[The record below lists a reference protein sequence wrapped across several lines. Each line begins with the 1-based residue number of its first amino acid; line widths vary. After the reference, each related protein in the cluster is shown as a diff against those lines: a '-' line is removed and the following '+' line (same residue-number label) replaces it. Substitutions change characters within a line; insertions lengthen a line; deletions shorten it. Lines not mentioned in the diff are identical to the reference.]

1 MTIFNYVALRNQSEI
16 VNGKI
21 EAEDVKQA
29 REAIMALGLLP
40 TKVFSED
47 TKVSAPKV
55 RLSPLSLQELIDFT
69 GTFRTLIQTGVPII
83 EGLVFLEKD
92 AVSSR
97 IRLLAREIRK
107 QVIAGATFA
116 DTVSKYQEIFGS
128 IYVGLTKAGE
138 DSGEMEKTLD
148 RLTALLKKQA
158 AIRGRVIGT
167 LIYPCFVIILAA
179 IVVTVMLMFVFPA
192 FKEMFEQS
200 GAKLPFFTQVC
211 IDLGE
216 FLKKFWYLTLMAP
229 VLIGFLIY
237 TAFKNQTS
245 RKILDEFFLKVPLIG
260 DMLKYANFSNFITVM
275 HVAYE
280 AGIPI
285 VDCLHLGNLTIDNFT
300 IKNKITDAIGKV
312 QQGTHLS
319 TALRT
324 ANIMPGMVL
333 FMIATGEQTGKLGE
347 LLQQCVEFLDKKLD
361 DIIDTLTKMIEPF
374 MLIVIGS
381 IVMFLALALYLPL
394 FQSYQLS

>member
-1 MTIFNYVALRNQSEI
+1 MTIFNYIALRNGSEV

-21 EAEDVKQA
+21 EAEDVKAA
-29 REAIMALGLLP
+29 REAIRQLGLVP
-40 TKVFSED
+40 TKVFDENK
-47 TKVSAPKV
+47 KVSAPKV

-116 DTVSKYQEIFGS
+116 DTVAKYQEIFGS

-148 RLTALLKKQA
+148 RLAELLKKQA
-158 AIRGRVIGT
+158 NIRGRVIGT
-167 LIYPCFVIILAA
+167 LIYPCFVIVLAI
-179 IVVTVMLMFVFPA
+179 IVVVVMLIFVFPA
-192 FKEMFEQS
+192 FKDMFDQA
-200 GAKLPFFTQVC
+200 GAKLPPITQVC
-211 IDLGE
+211 INMGE
-216 FLKKFWYLTLMAP
+216 FMKEFWYLTLMAP
-229 VLIGFLIY
+229 FAIGLLIY
-237 TAFKNQTS
+237 IAFKNPTS
-245 RKILDEFFLKVPLIG
+245 RRILDDFFLKVPLIG

-275 HVAYE
+275 FVAYE

-285 VDCLHLGNLTIDNFT
+285 VDCLHLGNLTLDNKT
-300 IKNKITDAIGKV
+300 IKNKITESITKV
-312 QQGTHLS
+312 QQGVHLS
-319 TALRT
+319 TALRA
-324 ANIMPGMVL
+324 ANIMPSMVL

-347 LLQQCVEFLDKKLD
+347 LLDQSVKFLDKKLD
-361 DIIDTLTKMIEPF
+361 DIIDALTKMIEPL

>member
-1 MTIFNYVALRNQSEI
+1 MTIYNYIALKNQSEV

-21 EAEDVKQA
+21 EAEDVKSA
-29 REAIMALGLLP
+29 REAIRNLGLVP
-40 TKVFSED
+40 TKVFED
-47 TKVSAPKV
+47 SQKVSAPKV

-69 GTFRTLIQTGVPII
+69 GTFKTLISTGVPII

-116 DTVSKYQEIFGS
+116 DTVAKYQEIFGS

-138 DSGEMEKTLD
+138 DSGEMEKTLE
-148 RLTALLKKQA
+148 RLSELLKKQA
-158 AIRGRVIGT
+158 AIKGRVIGT

-192 FKEMFEQS
+192 FKEMFDQS
-200 GAKLPFFTQVC
+200 GAQLPIFTQIC

-216 FLKKFWYLTLMAP
+216 FLKEYWAITLMLPFVIAG
-229 VLIGFLIY
+229 IIY
-237 TAFKNQTS
+237 IAFKNPVS
-245 RKILDEFFLKVPLIG
+245 RRILDDFFLRVPLIG

-275 HVAYE
+275 FVAYE

-285 VDCLHLGNLTIDNFT
+285 VDCLHLGNLTIDNRT
-300 IKNKITDAIGKV
+300 IKTKITDAINKV

-319 TALRT
+319 TALRG
-324 ANIMPGMVL
+324 ANIIPSMVL

-347 LLQQCVEFLDKKLD
+347 LLHQSVIFLDKKLD
-361 DIIDTLTKMIEPF
+361 DIIDALTKMIEPL

>member
-1 MTIFNYVALRNQSEI
+1 MTIFNYIALRNQSEI

-21 EAEDVKQA
+21 EAEDVKSA
-29 REAIMALGLLP
+29 REAIRNLGLMP
-40 TKVFSED
+40 TKVFED
-47 TKVSAPKV
+47 TQKASAPKV

-69 GTFRTLIQTGVPII
+69 GTFKTLIATGVPII

-97 IRLLAREIRK
+97 IRQLAREIRK

-116 DTVSKYQEIFGS
+116 DTVAKYQEIFGS

-138 DSGEMEKTLD
+138 DSGEMEKTLE
-148 RLTALLKKQA
+148 RLSELLKKQA
-158 AIRGRVIGT
+158 AIKGRVIGT
-167 LIYPCFVIILAA
+167 LIYPCFVIVLAA

-192 FKEMFEQS
+192 FKEMFDQS
-200 GAKLPFFTQVC
+200 GAALPIFTQIC

-216 FLKKFWYLTLMAP
+216 FLKKYWALTLISP
-229 VLIGFLIY
+229 VIIAGLIY
-237 TAFKNQTS
+237 MAFKNQTS
-245 RKILDEFFLKVPLIG
+245 RRILDDFFLKVPLIG

-275 HVAYE
+275 FVAYE

-285 VDCLHLGNLTIDNFT
+285 VDCLHLGNLTIDNKT
-300 IKNKITDAIGKV
+300 IKKKITEAINKV

-319 TALRT
+319 TALR
-324 ANIMPGMVL
+324 ASNIMPSMVL

-347 LLQQCVEFLDKKLD
+347 LLHQSVLFLDKKLD
-361 DIIDTLTKMIEPF
+361 DIIDALTKMIEPL

>member
-1 MTIFNYVALRNQSEI
+1 MTIFNYIALRNGSEI

-21 EAEDVKQA
+21 EADDVKAA
-29 REAIMALGLLP
+29 REAIKQLGLIP
-40 TKVFSED
+40 TKVFDEGK
-47 TKVSAPKV
+47 KVSAPKV

-116 DTVSKYQEIFGS
+116 DTVAKYQEIFGS

-148 RLTALLKKQA
+148 RLSDLLKKQA
-158 AIRGRVIGT
+158 NIRGRVIGT
-167 LIYPCFVIILAA
+167 LIYPCFVIALAI
-179 IVVTVMLMFVFPA
+179 IVVVVMLMFVFPA
-192 FKEMFEQS
+192 FKEMFDQS
-200 GAKLPFFTQVC
+200 GAKLPIFTQIC

-216 FLKKFWYLTLMAP
+216 FLKEFWYLTLMAP
-229 VLIGFLIY
+229 FAIAAVIY
-237 TAFKNQTS
+237 VAFKNPTS
-245 RKILDEFFLKVPLIG
+245 RRILDDFFLKVPLIG

-275 HVAYE
+275 FVAYE

-285 VDCLHLGNLTIDNFT
+285 VDCLHLGNLTLDNKT
-300 IKNKITDAIGKV
+300 IKNKITESIAKV
-312 QQGTHLS
+312 QQGVHLS
-319 TALRT
+319 TALRA
-324 ANIMPGMVL
+324 ANIIPSMVL

-347 LLQQCVEFLDKKLD
+347 LLDQSVKFLDKKLD
-361 DIIDTLTKMIEPF
+361 DIIDALTKMIEPL

>member
-21 EAEDVKQA
+21 EAEDVKAA

-47 TKVSAPKV
+47 SKVSAPKV

-69 GTFRTLIQTGVPII
+69 GTFKTLIQTGVPII

-97 IRLLAREIRK
+97 IRLLAKEIRK

-116 DTVSKYQEIFGS
+116 DTVAKYQEIFGS

-138 DSGEMEKTLD
+138 DSGEMEKTLE
-148 RLTALLKKQA
+148 RLSSLLKKQA

-216 FLKKFWYLTLMAP
+216 FLKQYWYLTLMAP
-229 VLIGFLIY
+229 FLIGGLIY
-237 TAFKNQTS
+237 TAFKNKTS
-245 RKILDEFFLKVPLIG
+245 RAILDEFFLKVPLIG

-275 HVAYE
+275 FVAYE

-285 VDCLHLGNLTIDNFT
+285 VDCLHLGNLTIDNGT
-300 IKNKITDAIGKV
+300 IKRAITDAIGKV

-319 TALRT
+319 TALRS
-324 ANIMPGMVL
+324 AKIMPAMVL

>member
-1 MTIFNYVALRNQSEI
+1 MTIFNYIALRNQSEI

-21 EAEDVKQA
+21 EAEDVKAA
-29 REAIMALGLLP
+29 REAIRAMGLIP
-40 TKVFSED
+40 TKVFDEGKKSA
-47 TKVSAPKV
+47 APKV

-69 GTFRTLIQTGVPII
+69 GTFRTLIGTGVPII

-116 DTVSKYQEIFGS
+116 DTVAKYQEIFGS

-148 RLTALLKKQA
+148 RLSELLKKQS

-167 LIYPCFVIILAA
+167 LIYPCFVILLA
-179 IVVTVMLMFVFPA
+179 IVVVTVMLMFVFPA
-192 FKEMFEQS
+192 FKEMFDQS
-200 GAKLPFFTQVC
+200 GAKLPMVTQIC

-216 FLKKFWYLTLMAP
+216 FLKEYWYLTLMMP
-229 VLIGFLIY
+229 FLLGGLIY
-237 TAFKNQTS
+237 TAFKNPVS
-245 RKILDEFFLKVPLIG
+245 RRILDDFFLTVRLIG
-260 DMLKYANFSNFITVM
+260 AMLKYANFSNFITVM
-275 HVAYE
+275 FVAYE

-285 VDCLHLGNLTIDNFT
+285 VDCLHLGNLTIDNKT
-300 IKNKITDAIGKV
+300 IKDRITDAIGKV
-312 QQGTHLS
+312 QQGIHLS
-319 TALRT
+319 TALRS
-324 ANIMPGMVL
+324 ANIMPSMVL

-347 LLQQCVEFLDKKLD
+347 LLHQCVIFLDKKLD
-361 DIIDTLTKMIEPF
+361 DIIDALTKMIEPF

-394 FQSYQLS
+394 FQSYQIS

>member
-1 MTIFNYVALRNQSEI
+1 MTIFNYIALRNQSEI

-21 EAEDVKQA
+21 EAEDVKAA
-29 REAIMALGLLP
+29 REAIRNLGLIP
-40 TKVFSED
+40 TKVFED
-47 TKVSAPKV
+47 SQKTSAPKV

-69 GTFRTLIQTGVPII
+69 GTFKTLIATGVPII

-116 DTVSKYQEIFGS
+116 DTVAKYQEIFGS

-138 DSGEMEKTLD
+138 DSGEMEKTLE
-148 RLTALLKKQA
+148 RLSELLKKQA
-158 AIRGRVIGT
+158 AIKGRVIGT
-167 LIYPCFVIILAA
+167 LIYPCFVIVLAA

-192 FKEMFEQS
+192 FKEMFDQS
-200 GAKLPFFTQVC
+200 GASLPIFTQIC

-216 FLKKFWYLTLMAP
+216 FLKKYWALTLVSP
-229 VLIGFLIY
+229 VIIGGLIY
-237 TAFKNQTS
+237 MAFKNQTS
-245 RKILDEFFLKVPLIG
+245 RRILDDFFLRVPLIG

-275 HVAYE
+275 FVAYE

-285 VDCLHLGNLTIDNFT
+285 VDCLHLGNLTIDNKT
-300 IKNKITDAIGKV
+300 IKKKITDAITKV

-319 TALRT
+319 TALRG
-324 ANIMPGMVL
+324 ANIMPSMVL

-347 LLQQCVEFLDKKLD
+347 LLHQSVLFLDKKLD
-361 DIIDTLTKMIEPF
+361 DIIDALTKMIEPL

>member
-1 MTIFNYVALRNQSEI
+1 MAIFNYIALRNQSEI
-16 VNGKI
+16 VSGKI
-21 EAEDVKQA
+21 EAEDVKSA
-29 REAIMALGLLP
+29 REAIKNMGLTP
-40 TKVFSED
+40 TKVFD
-47 TKVSAPKV
+47 DNTKVSASKV
-55 RLSPLSLQELIDFT
+55 RLSPLSLKELIDFT
-69 GTFRTLIQTGVPII
+69 NTFKTLIQTGVPII
-83 EGLVFLEKD
+83 EGLMFLEKD

-107 QVIAGATFA
+107 QVIAGASFA
-116 DTVSKYQEIFGS
+116 DTVAKYQEIFGS

-148 RLTALLKKQA
+148 RLSELLKKQD
-158 AIRGRVIGT
+158 AIKGRVIGT
-167 LIYPCFVIILAA
+167 LIYPTFVICLA
-179 IVVTVMLMFVFPA
+179 IVVVVVMLMFVFPA

-216 FLKKFWYLTLMAP
+216 FLKKYWALTLISP
-229 VLIGFLIY
+229 VIIGFIIY
-237 TAFKNQTS
+237 SAFRNPTS
-245 RKILDEFFLKVPLIG
+245 RRILDDFFLKVPLVG
-260 DMLKYANFSNFITVM
+260 DMLRYANFSNFITVM
-275 HVAYE
+275 FVAYE

-285 VDCLHLGNLTIDNFT
+285 VDCLHLGNLTIDNGT
-300 IKNKITDAIGKV
+300 IKKKITEAIGKV

-319 TALRT
+319 TALRG
-324 ANIMPGMVL
+324 ANIMPSMVL
-333 FMIATGEQTGKLGE
+333 FMIATGEQTGKLGD
-347 LLQQCVEFLDKKLD
+347 LLQQAVIYLDKKLD
-361 DIIDTLTKMIEPF
+361 DIIDVLTKMIEPF

>member
-1 MTIFNYVALRNQSEI
+1 MTIYNYIALRNQSEI

-21 EAEDVKQA
+21 EAEDVKTA
-29 REAIMALGLLP
+29 REAIRNLGLVP
-40 TKVFSED
+40 TKVFED
-47 TKVSAPKV
+47 SQKASAPKV

-69 GTFRTLIQTGVPII
+69 GTFKTLISTGVPII

-116 DTVSKYQEIFGS
+116 DTVAKYQEIFGS

-138 DSGEMEKTLD
+138 DSGEMEKTLE
-148 RLTALLKKQA
+148 RLSDLLKKQA
-158 AIRGRVIGT
+158 AIKGRVIGT
-167 LIYPCFVIILAA
+167 LIYPCFVIALAA

-192 FKEMFEQS
+192 FKEMFDQS
-200 GAKLPFFTQVC
+200 GAKLPIFTQIC

-216 FLKKFWYLTLMAP
+216 FLKKYWYLTLITP
-229 VLIGFLIY
+229 VIIGAIIY
-237 TAFKNQTS
+237 MAFKNPTS
-245 RKILDEFFLKVPLIG
+245 RRVLDDVFLKVPLIG

-275 HVAYE
+275 FVAYE

-285 VDCLHLGNLTIDNFT
+285 VDCLHLGNLTIDNRT
-300 IKNKITDAIGKV
+300 IKVKITDAINKV

-319 TALRT
+319 TALRG
-324 ANIMPGMVL
+324 ANIMPSMVL

-347 LLQQCVEFLDKKLD
+347 LLHQSVLFLDKKLD
-361 DIIDTLTKMIEPF
+361 DIIDALTKMIEPL